1 MNALRMLFLS
11 IAVVISIG
19 IWLTG
24 FGNVHWFLYVPVVF
38 LTFAGIT
45 GICPG
50 LIFWSKLGFRNEP
63 LACDL
68 PKRSK

>member
-1 MNALRMLFLS
+1 MVTAQRVHFISVALIVF
-11 IAVVISIG
+11 IG

-24 FGNVHWFLYVPVVF
+24 FDKVHWFLYIPVIA

-50 LIFWSKLGFRNEP
+50 LIFWNKVGL
-63 LACDL
+63 
-68 PKRSK
+68 K

>member
-1 MNALRMLFLS
+1 MSTAQRVHFISVALIVF
-11 IAVVISIG
+11 IG

-24 FGNVHWFLYVPVVF
+24 FDKVHWFLYVPVIT

-50 LIFWSKLGFRNEP
+50 LIFWKKVGL
-63 LACDL
+63 
-68 PKRSK
+68 K